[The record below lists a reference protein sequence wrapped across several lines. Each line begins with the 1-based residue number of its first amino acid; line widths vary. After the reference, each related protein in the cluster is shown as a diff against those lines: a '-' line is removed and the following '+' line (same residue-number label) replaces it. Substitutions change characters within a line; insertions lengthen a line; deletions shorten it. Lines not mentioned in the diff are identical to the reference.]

1 MFIQRYVG
9 IQMEKANRTRAD
21 GNYTGIFDK
30 ISKLGTFC
38 QNNTAFL

>member
-9 IQMEKANRTRAD
+9 IQMEKANRIRAD

-30 ISKLGTFC
+30 ISKVGTFC
-38 QNNTAFL
+38 QNKTVLL